1 MEFQL
6 KMNYKSIRWNN
17 LTIHCLLHIS
27 YMKRILNFLTLKIP
41 VINDSLKLL
50 FDIFNKIFYA
60 IKSVKII
67 QIYIKELSLV
77 LYLEFIV
84 SNSINENIIN
94 VASFFYFI
102 LILLGRNKYNLKS
115 FIDLIGI
122 QTIFFSFILIIIIN
136 VLLT

>member
-1 MEFQL
+1 
-6 KMNYKSIRWNN
+6 
-17 LTIHCLLHIS
+17 
-27 YMKRILNFLTLKIP
+27 MKRILNFLTLKIP